1 MGKIKELSDEFVG
14 IGEVS
19 GYVFRK
25 ERSDGYAY
33 LYSVHGGSNR
43 VYYEIFERRVN
54 DRFGVVSY
62 PKSKAFGKWALTTY
76 DWDKANEYFDEMSAF
91 VKSRL
96 FTSSDALDS
105 DV

>member
-19 GYVFRK
+19 GYVFKK
-25 ERSDGYAY
+25 ERGDGYAY
-33 LYSVHGGSNR
+33 LYSVRGGSNR
-43 VYYEIFERRVN
+43 VYYEVFERRVN

-76 DWDKANEYFDEMSAF
+76 SWDKANEYFDKMSDL

-96 FTSSDALDS
+96 STSFNVLD
-105 DV
+105 

>member
-14 IGEVS
+14 IGEVR
-19 GYVFRK
+19 GYVFKK

-33 LYSVHGGSNR
+33 LYSVRGGSGR
-43 VYYEIFERRVN
+43 VYYEVFERRVN

-76 DWDKANEYFDEMSAF
+76 NWDKANEYFDKMSDI

-96 FTSSDALDS
+96 STSSDVLD
-105 DV
+105 

>member
-19 GYVFRK
+19 GYVFKK

-33 LYSVHGGSNR
+33 LYSVRGGSNR
-43 VYYEIFERRVN
+43 VYYEVFERRVN

-76 DWDKANEYFDEMSAF
+76 NRDKANEYFDKMSDV

-96 FTSSDALDS
+96 SASSDVLD
-105 DV
+105 

>member
-1 MGKIKELSDEFVG
+1 MVEIKELLDEFVG

-33 LYSVHGGSNR
+33 LYSVRGGSSR
-43 VYYEIFERRVN
+43 VYYEVFERRVN

-62 PKSKAFGKWALTTY
+62 PKAKAFGKWALTTY
-76 DWDKANEYFDEMSAF
+76 DWDKANEYFDEMSDA
-91 VKSRL
+91 VKRRFEASL
-96 FTSSDALDS
+96 IALDNG
-105 DV
+105 D

>member
-1 MGKIKELSDEFVG
+1 MGKIKELSDEFIG

-19 GYVFRK
+19 GYVFKK

-33 LYSVHGGSNR
+33 LYSVRGGSNR
-43 VYYEIFERRVN
+43 VYYEVFERRVN

-76 DWDKANEYFDEMSAF
+76 NWDKANEYFDKMSDL

-96 FTSSDALDS
+96 STSLNVLD
-105 DV
+105 